1 MRIDGRYLWK
11 ASPNELLDQ
20 PFRRGQELK
29 NLRTFWLIVL
39 NVIFDGDNAQRAAL
53 GTADLRKPP
62 MKLRAAIV
70 HHDHRAAAAGEEIG
84 DHADRLRIGIVRHVG
99 VEGLCPIERLYA
111 NPCIEQCLD
120 EPRLTHARQADQPDD
135 TPRLIKNRAHPF
147 DARRDR

>member
-84 DHADRLRIGIVRHVG
+84 DHADRLRIGQATPDHKGAGLRTAAVAANS
-99 VEGLCPIERLYA
+99 VEMSA
-111 NPCIEQCLD
+111 
-120 EPRLTHARQADQPDD
+120 ARDKP
-135 TPRLIKNRAHPF
+135 
-147 DARRDR
+147 